1 MMFERAEQRSTE
13 LENSYVLLDRWKNKS
28 DELLYSMI
36 PKTVADRLR
45 TGTSPLNTCEV
56 RNGLPN
62 FRLHKFRPSISSNNF
77 KILYLQSFESIT
89 VLFCELCDFDYS
101 TIEGAMDI
109 VLSMNAV
116 FSCFD
121 TLMDQF
127 NVYKVRLFILLLM
140 HIPLETM

>member
-13 LENSYVLLDRWKNKS
+13 LESNYALLDRWKNKS

-36 PKTVADRLR
+36 PQTVADRLR
-45 TGTSPLNTCEV
+45 AGASPLSTCEV
-56 RNGLPN
+56 
-62 FRLHKFRPSISSNNF
+62 HKQTLQISISSNNYLQIF
-77 KILYLQSFESIT
+77 YLQSFESIT

-109 VLSMNAV
+109 VSSMNAV

-127 NVYKVRLFILLLM
+127 NVYKVRLFILLKVSCIILF
-140 HIPLETM
+140 

>member
-13 LENSYVLLDRWKNKS
+13 LENSYALLDQWKNKS

-36 PKTVADRLR
+36 PQTVADRLR
-45 TGTSPLNTCEV
+45 AGACPLSTCEV
-56 RNGLPN
+56 
-62 FRLHKFRPSISSNNF
+62 HKQTLQISILSNNYLRIF
-77 KILYLQSFESIT
+77 YLQSFESIT

-101 TIEGAMDI
+101 TIEEAMDI

-121 TLMDQF
+121 TLMDRF
-127 NVYKVRLFILLLM
+127 NVYKVRLFILIKVSCVILF
-140 HIPLETM
+140 

>member
-13 LENSYVLLDRWKNKS
+13 LENSYALLDRWKNKS
-28 DELLYSMI
+28 NELLYSMI
-36 PKTVADRLR
+36 PQTVADRLR
-45 TGTSPLNTCEV
+45 AGASPLSTCEV
-56 RNGLPN
+56 CKRTQKIQASPFFAFYINC
-62 FRLHKFRPSISSNNF
+62 RL
-77 KILYLQSFESIT
+77 KIFSLQSFESIT

-101 TIEGAMDI
+101 TIKGAMDI

-127 NVYKVRLFILLLM
+127 NVYKVKLLIIM
-140 HIPLETM
+140 YSKIFKYC

>member
-1 MMFERAEQRSTE
+1 MF
-13 LENSYVLLDRWKNKS
+13 
-28 DELLYSMI
+28 
-36 PKTVADRLR
+36 
-45 TGTSPLNTCEV
+45 
-56 RNGLPN
+56 
-62 FRLHKFRPSISSNNF
+62 
-77 KILYLQSFESIT
+77 YLQSFESIT

-127 NVYKVRLFILLLM
+127 NVYKVRLIILLEVSYVSFCLR
-140 HIPLETM
+140 